1 MKIGVDLNISV
12 ENLLKDSGLTQD
24 VNASEF
30 DALLSSLITK
40 LENGEINLEDLLS
53 GDQPLEESIETLLG
67 GELVTADQLVLR
79 EIQLNPQVL
88 NEAIEQKIET
98 LVQNIDNELSSNVAT
113 KVPLQSQIQEE
124 LNPLNEAILLNEE
137 VVTNVE
143 SLLATDNKVP
153 TDENMLV
160 KLDKLRAL
168 LSANDTVEYQKV
180 EVLPKVNE
188 EIILQ
193 EVVEEEIE
201 TGTLPEISNVF
212 ELQLNQFQRDLRVDS
227 QATSDVAV
235 ISNSLQ
241 AQLPLE
247 NIQSNVI
254 SATTQL
260 TASDVQF
267 NQFNIVNA
275 IKSQLQTS
283 TSEGLHKLTVRLHPE
298 ELGRINIELN
308 MKDGIVSG
316 VIRINEDQAKAV
328 FTENLEVIKNEL
340 QSQGIKVESLDIN
353 LSNDNSNSSAF
364 RDDSFRNFREN
375 REQRNFRNQ
384 NNQDDKIEAVT
395 RKRVNN
401 IYREEGRVNMLI

>member
-12 ENLLKDSGLTQD
+12 ENLLKDSGLTQE

-40 LENGEINLEDLLS
+40 LENGEISLEDLLS
-53 GDQPLEESIETLLG
+53 GEKPLDESVELLLG
-67 GELVTADQLVLR
+67 GELATADQLVLR

-88 NEAIEQKIET
+88 NEAIDQKLET
-98 LVQNIDNELSSNVAT
+98 LVQKIDNELSSDVT
-113 KVPLQSQIQEE
+113 TQTPLIDQTQAE
-124 LNPLNEAILLNEE
+124 LNPLNGTIQFNEEAI
-137 VVTNVE
+137 TNVE
-143 SLLATDNKVP
+143 SLLVTDDKVP
-153 TDENMLV
+153 TDDNMLV

-180 EVLPKVNE
+180 DVLPKVNE

-193 EVVEEEIE
+193 DSIEEEIE

-212 ELQLNQFQRDLRVDS
+212 ELQINQFQRDLRVDS
-227 QATSDVAV
+227 TTSSEVAT
-235 ISNSLQ
+235 ISNGLQ
-241 AQLPLE
+241 AQLPLQD
-247 NIQSNVI
+247 IQSNVV
-254 SATTQL
+254 SSTTQL
-260 TASDVQF
+260 TTSDIQF
-267 NQFNIVNA
+267 NQYNIVNA

-316 VIRINEDQAKAV
+316 VIRVNEDQAKAV

-353 LSNDNSNSSAF
+353 LSNDNSNSNAF

-375 REQRNFRNQ
+375 RDQRNFGNQ
-384 NNQDDKIEAVT
+384 NNQDEKIEAVT